1 MLLRKSFLELK
12 TRHHINCIISDRFP
26 EVILTRHKLQDRLF
40 RFLFH
45 YTPALVIDGVLTV
58 LRRPTFMR
66 KLITNMTIGIEA
78 INFFC
83 LHQWSWTNTNLNNLQ
98 SALVN
103 TDTESLESFS
113 FDIRSLDWK
122 IFTDHNILGMRHYV
136 LKDKPET
143 LDSSRKKLN
152 ILYFLHR
159 LIQLAFVFFV
169 IYNLL
174 NVFMDVPPSSHQE
187 LWSHLQEICSLT
199 KPSTP

>member
-1 MLLRKSFLELK
+1 M
-12 TRHHINCIISDRFP
+12 
-26 EVILTRHKLQDRLF
+26 TRHKLQDRLF

-45 YTPALVIDGVLTV
+45 STPALVIDGVLTV

-66 KLITNMTIGIEA
+66 KLINNMTIGIEA

-122 IFTDHNILGMRHYV
+122 IFTDHNVLGMRHYV
-136 LKDKPET
+136 LKDNPDSIE
-143 LDSSRKKLN
+143 SSRKKLN

-159 LIQLAFVFFV
+159 IIQLAFVFFV
-169 IYNLL
+169 IYNLM
-174 NVFMDVPPSSHQE
+174 NVFNTWDVSKDIGLTVPDYPTISNNMSNIMARI
-187 LWSHLQEICSLT
+187 WNAVPGLQHASILGAS
-199 KPSTP
+199 K

>member
-1 MLLRKSFLELK
+1 
-12 TRHHINCIISDRFP
+12 
-26 EVILTRHKLQDRLF
+26 LQDRLF

-45 YTPALVIDGVLTV
+45 STPALVIDGVLTV

-66 KLITNMTIGIEA
+66 KLINTMTIGIEA

-83 LHQWSWTNTNLNNLQ
+83 LHEWSWTNTNLNNLQ

-122 IFTDHNILGMRHYV
+122 IFTDHNVLGMRHYV
-136 LKDKPET
+136 LKDNPDSIE
-143 LDSSRKKLN
+143 SSRKKLN

-159 LIQLAFVFFV
+159 IIQLAFVFFV
-169 IYNLL
+169 IYNLM
-174 NVFMDVPPSSHQE
+174 NFFSTWDVSKDIGLPVPDYSTLSNNFST
-187 LWSHLQEICSLT
+187 LSDNIMARIWNAVPGLQHA
-199 KPSTP
+199 STLGAAK

>member
-1 MLLRKSFLELK
+1 M
-12 TRHHINCIISDRFP
+12 
-26 EVILTRHKLQDRLF
+26 TRHKLQDRLF

-169 IYNLL
+169 IYNLM
-174 NVFMDVPPSSHQE
+174 NVFMDVPSLFPSGTVVTPPRDMLPHQA
-187 LWSHLQEICSLT
+187 LHSM
-199 KPSTP
+199 K